1 MRDNQ
6 KYIAPCIIIMAQR
19 LEEWSVIVSETEKK
33 SVPIQFLGNVRG
45 VREGVHLQTLA
56 LWQLGLSVLIAK
68 KTAVRLSAT
77 KNAEE
82 SHELPQ
88 MNFIEIVS
96 MRLLEGTRPVEPRE
110 LLVTGCAYGTLCRG
124 QFQNW
129 DPKRLCM
136 TGLSKGPA

>member
-1 MRDNQ
+1 
-6 KYIAPCIIIMAQR
+6 MAQR
-19 LEEWSVIVSETEKK
+19 LEECLVIASETEKK
-33 SVPIQFLGNVRG
+33 FVPIQFLGNVR
-45 VREGVHLQTLA
+45 VHEGVHLQTLA

-77 KNAEE
+77 KNEEE